1 MSKSD
6 LLRVQDVRDAYRLI
20 GDCRDL
26 GSDPVLWQVRM
37 FEGLCGL
44 IGAPAATGG
53 EGLVR
58 PDGAIA
64 PLSSLHSGF
73 DTHAAGLLDGYMR
86 DHGPAVDPFIQAL
99 QAMQER
105 RVTRTRRQ
113 TVPDAAY
120 YRSMVFQKHLRMAGV
135 HHRLVSMYRTGEGA
149 ISVIHFHRSAG
160 ERDFTARQ
168 VAMLGFFHEEIGRLI
183 GRALVSAA
191 EPGPENL
198 SRRLRQTLACLVEG
212 DTEKQVAAR
221 LGISQATAH
230 QYVTSL
236 YRRFGVRSRGQLLA
250 HVIRRRGRLAWSLE
264 STT

>member
-1 MSKSD
+1 MSRSD
-6 LLRVQDVRDAYRLI
+6 LLRVHDVRDAYRLI

-26 GSDPVLWQVRM
+26 GSDPTLWQVRM
-37 FEGLCGL
+37 FEGLCRL

-64 PLSSLHSGF
+64 PLSSLQSGF
-73 DTHAAGLLDGYMR
+73 DAHDVGLLAGYMR
-86 DHGPAVDPFIQAL
+86 DHGPAIDPFILAVQAVP
-99 QAMQER
+99 ER

-113 TVPDAAY
+113 TVPDAEY
-120 YRSMVFQKHLRMAGV
+120 YRSTVFQKHLRAARV
-135 HHRLVSMYRTGEGA
+135 HHRLASMYRTAEGA
-149 ISVIHFHRSAG
+149 VSVIHFHRSAG
-160 ERDFTARQ
+160 ERDFSARQ

-212 DTEKQVAAR
+212 DTEKQVATR
-221 LGISQATAH
+221 LGISHATAH
-230 QYVTSL
+230 QYVTAL

-250 HVIRRRGRLAWSLE
+250 HVIRRGGLRPPP
-264 STT
+264 